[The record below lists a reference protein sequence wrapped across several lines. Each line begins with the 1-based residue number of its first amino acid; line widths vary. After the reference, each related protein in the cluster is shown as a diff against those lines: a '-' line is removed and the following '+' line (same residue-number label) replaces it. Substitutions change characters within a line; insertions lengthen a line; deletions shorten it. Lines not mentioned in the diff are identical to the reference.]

1 MIRKILVALDE
12 SENSIKALT
21 LSAEIASQTSSELYI
36 LTVIP
41 PISTSQIRR
50 RGVMGL
56 GGGGGMGMGLGAVNA
71 AERMKD
77 LEIEIEEKHQ
87 KILLDSNELIKNQH
101 PNVVVNPL
109 IFKGPIAQTILDTAN
124 EKEVDII
131 VVGTGNKTGLKG
143 LILGSVSKQVVGS
156 SSKSVLIAK

>member
-56 GGGGGMGMGLGAVNA
+56 GGGGGMGLGAVNA
-71 AERMKD
+71 AERMND